1 MNDENPKPPAIDVEM
16 PALEKQLLSLASI
29 VENAFADA
37 IVALIESDA
46 DAAHDAQR
54 EDYKAHQVWLQADS
68 MALDLLSS
76 GELDLHQV
84 QFVSAGMKIALNL
97 KVMADEGT
105 RISHLMKACPSSGK
119 LPSSCTELL
128 PEMAEMAQTM
138 FGDSVDAFVNQ
149 NAKEAE
155 SQDLVFR
162 ELSSLH
168 EQLTDRVNT
177 ELSNQ
182 ENLAPQVAT
191 SLILVGRSLE
201 IIGERSLDIANHVVR
216 LYSEES
222 DQHLEDLEAEAE

>member
-1 MNDENPKPPAIDVEM
+1 MNAEDPRPPAIDVEM

-46 DAAHDAQR
+46 EAAHDAQR
-54 EDYKAHQVWLQADS
+54 EDYKAHQVWLKADS

-97 KVMADEGT
+97 KVMADEGI
-105 RISHLMKACPSSGK
+105 RISHLMNACPSSGK
-119 LPSSCTELL
+119 LPGSCTELL

-149 NAKEAE
+149 NATEAE

-168 EQLTDRVNT
+168 DQLTDRVNA
-177 ELSNQ
+177 ELKSQ
-182 ENLAPQVAT
+182 ENIHPEVAT

-216 LYSEES
+216 LYSEET